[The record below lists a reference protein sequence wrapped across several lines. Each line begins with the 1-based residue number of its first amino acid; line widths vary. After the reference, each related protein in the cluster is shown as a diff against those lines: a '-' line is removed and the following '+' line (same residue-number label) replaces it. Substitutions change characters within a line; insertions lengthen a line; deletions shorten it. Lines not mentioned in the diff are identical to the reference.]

1 MLSSFLAE
9 MDKLMRRPATWIFGM
24 IWVIVSALL
33 GYGLSYLMYKNPP
46 PNTPSD
52 VTDGMLGLVLPEN
65 VVGNV
70 ISGLP
75 QLGGAIALIF
85 GAIIIGSEF
94 KWGTFK
100 TIFIHQPKRLN
111 VLGGKLLALVMILL
125 VFVLAVFATG
135 LLCSYFIAT
144 IEDVQ
149 MDWPPFME
157 FVKALLAGWFM
168 VVILA
173 MLGAMLAT
181 LFRGTTL
188 AIGTG
193 LVYIFVLEGM
203 ISGAA
208 AQSEVIET
216 IAKVLPGM
224 NAGSLANTLIPSSIK
239 DIAVGAIDIV
249 DGTQAVFV
257 LTVYAAGFLILTG
270 LFIRQRDIIK

>member
-9 MDKLMRRPATWIFGM
+9 MDKLMRRPATWILGM
-24 IWVIVSALL
+24 VWVILSALL
-33 GYGLSYLMYKNPP
+33 GYGFSYLMYKNPP

-100 TIFIHQPKRLN
+100 TVFIHQPKRLN
-111 VLGGKLLALVMILL
+111 VLGGKLSALIIILFI
-125 VFVLAVFATG
+125 FVLAVFATG

-144 IEDVQ
+144 VEDVQ
-149 MDWPPFME
+149 MNWPPFIE
-157 FVKALLAGWFM
+157 FAKALLAGWFM

-173 MLGAMLAT
+173 MLGGMLAT

-188 AIGTG
+188 ATGTG
-193 LVYIFVLEGM
+193 LVYIFVVEGM
-203 ISGAA
+203 ISGSAE
-208 AQSEVIET
+208 QSKVIET
-216 IAKVLPGM
+216 IAKVLPGV
-224 NAGSLANTLIPSSIK
+224 NAGSLANTLIPSTIK
-239 DIAVGAIDIV
+239 DIAIGAIDVV
-249 DGTQAVFV
+249 DGTQATFM
-257 LTVYAAGFLILTG
+257 LTIYAVAFLILTG
-270 LFIRQRDIIK
+270 LFIRQTDIIK